1 MRKCGRIE
9 TASKKL
15 FLAAL
20 VPLALWASFAHSQ
33 TKPLESSLNADL
45 ERLLNWFG
53 GEWDNNEQVWQQKA
67 DVKAA
72 EAKATQPSGSA
83 VEDKIPHTHH
93 IFAPVVAPKMGMHVY
108 YIQQHLDA
116 DMSKAYRQRIYRFS
130 TDEQEQAI
138 KLEIF
143 TPLDEKTFFNAHLS
157 PTIFAELEVT
167 SLRQAV
173 GCEVYWRYQ
182 PAKAEFIGT
191 MKPGACG
198 YHSQRLGKRI
208 VISDTLKLSA
218 SEIWINDQA
227 RDESGNYVFGSK
239 TDTPVKNRKVRY
251 FTGWVYLNRAGKA
264 ATDTDKTFSFRR
276 DLLLHNEGQVIPLQ
290 WDDGAPSPYL
300 LELANLTYQNT
311 RTPIL
316 KLAVLDKETKKS
328 VAYIWANTDAN
339 RIGMN
344 LGWVQVGLTQK
355 ESRTAY
361 GFGDPPRAP

>member
-1 MRKCGRIE
+1 MRKCGRIA

-33 TKPLESSLNADL
+33 TKPPESSLNADL

-72 EAKATQPSGSA
+72 EAKGSQPSGSA

-157 PTIFAELEVT
+157 PTIFAELEAT

-316 KLAVLDKETKKS
+316 KLAVLDRETKKS